1 MFFGVDYY
9 PEHWVYPHAGTPENP
24 ESRWHQDVLLMVE
37 AGVNVVRMGEFAWG
51 LYEPEEGK
59 FDFSWMLRM
68 MDLFKDAGIKVVLG
82 TPTAAPPIWLA
93 KKYPEI
99 LPLDA
104 DGLRRHEG
112 TRRAVCLNNNIFR
125 DHTERLVRELAKAL
139 GSHPQLIAW
148 QVDNGLGGHGSE
160 FTFNE
165 ETREDWIQWLK
176 LKYETLDRLN
186 EMHGNRFWTQM
197 ISDWNHVPMPR
208 RSPTNHNPS
217 LVMDWMRF
225 TSDSIVAY
233 ARMQVSILK
242 EITPKIP
249 VTQNLRAMSRNF
261 DHFDMAEL
269 LDFVSVDSDA
279 TMKNRSAENAFYID
293 VMRSLKKQNIHA
305 PGDSN
310 SGFWVMEHK
319 AGNVNWADVNS
330 LIRPGVMRL
339 FTYQWISRGADGVLY
354 FLWRQPRIGSEK
366 FYGGVLTHDGR
377 ADGRVYQEF
386 KQVGTELE
394 LLSAVLKGTRVK
406 ADVAIVVSPE
416 NEWNLRRLPQP
427 NRHFHQREHMQLF
440 HAAFHDRN
448 IPVEFVRPTED
459 LSKYKVVIAPSLQLL
474 AGVEA
479 DQLKLY
485 VMNGGTLVG
494 TCNTGLVDEHH
505 MAPDSGFP
513 HDLTDVFGLEVME
526 FDPLPPGEENHM
538 AMKGGFTATQIH
550 PGRLWCDIIKPL
562 SCQVLATFSKDFY
575 AGSPAFTL
583 NSFGTGRALYI
594 GTVSHQAFYN
604 DLVTYLRQVAGVVP
618 LLRVPDSIEVSARE
632 KDGSRYYFLLNHQN
646 TPVRLNFYKPVH
658 DFLTSRSFSGNYDLA
673 PHGVL
678 VLDESLTQAAEPSI

>member
-678 VLDESLTQAAEPSI
+678 VLDESLAQAAEPSI